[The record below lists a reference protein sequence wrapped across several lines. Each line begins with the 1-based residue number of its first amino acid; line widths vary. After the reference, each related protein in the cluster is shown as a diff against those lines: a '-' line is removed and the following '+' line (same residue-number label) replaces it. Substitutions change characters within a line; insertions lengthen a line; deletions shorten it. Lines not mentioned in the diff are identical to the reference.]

1 MVKSDNEIERI
12 KDLAN
17 QDYEIG
23 FRLKLDNEDSPI
35 EYEESQRIFWYI
47 INIKILISVKQNKTY
62 FLRQIISNLLS
73 DLSDLSDPK
82 KTKSIWIL

>member
-35 EYEESQRIFWYI
+35 EYEESQRIF
-47 INIKILISVKQNKTY
+47 
-62 FLRQIISNLLS
+62 
-73 DLSDLSDPK
+73 
-82 KTKSIWIL
+82 

>member
-1 MVKSDNEIERI
+1 
-12 KDLAN
+12 
-17 QDYEIG
+17 
-23 FRLKLDNEDSPI
+23 LDNEDSPI

-82 KTKSIWIL
+82 KTKSVSDSNEYCVVIIVSIFF